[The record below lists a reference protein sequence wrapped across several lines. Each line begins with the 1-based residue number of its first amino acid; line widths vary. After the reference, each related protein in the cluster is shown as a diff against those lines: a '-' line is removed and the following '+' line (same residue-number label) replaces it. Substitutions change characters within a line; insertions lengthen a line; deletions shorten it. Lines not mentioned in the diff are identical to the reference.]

1 MNRAPDGRV
10 APNDTPRH
18 VVMVVED
25 DIWIRLM
32 ISDELRGAGFE
43 VIECGSADEAIDL
56 LRGGIRVST
65 VFSDI
70 RLPGS
75 INGLGL
81 AKTVRQE
88 FPDLPILLASSDLPR
103 DDSTL
108 HDGFFAKPYDPRT
121 IIEAIRSVVARN
133 GSGASPLPLH
143 DQFKQ
148 RSGDPYDPAG

>member
-1 MNRAPDGRV
+1 VNRAPDGRV

-18 VVMVVED
+18 VVVVVED

-56 LRGGIRVST
+56 LRGGTRVST

-81 AKTVRQE
+81 AKR
-88 FPDLPILLASSDLPR
+88 
-103 DDSTL
+103 
-108 HDGFFAKPYDPRT
+108 
-121 IIEAIRSVVARN
+121 
-133 GSGASPLPLH
+133 
-143 DQFKQ
+143 
-148 RSGDPYDPAG
+148 

>member
-1 MNRAPDGRV
+1 M
-10 APNDTPRH
+10 APNDPPPSRRDGCRRRHLDTP
-18 VVMVVED
+18 D
-25 DIWIRLM
+25 D
-32 ISDELRGAGFE
+32 LRRAARFE

-56 LRGGIRVST
+56 LRGGTRVST

-121 IIEAIRSVVARN
+121 IVEAIRSVVARN

-143 DQFKQ
+143 DRFKQ